1 MEDTK
6 RLADAEAR
14 DRAALF
20 GKFRNLESDLE
31 RLREKLEAE
40 NEAKADIQKQM
51 SRAIAEAQVRL
62 VLLNLGEGMILCI
75 EKLFVFHSLNFT
87 ALNISCIL
95 DLAFQVFFGS
105 ASSYRGLRKC

>member
-1 MEDTK
+1 MIKLMWNICINSKLEDTK

-14 DRAALF
+14 DRAILV

-51 SRAIAEAQVRL
+51 SRALAEAQVL
-62 VLLNLGEGMILCI
+62 QLEMFTLSILH
-75 EKLFVFHSLNFT
+75 F
-87 ALNISCIL
+87 IS
-95 DLAFQVFFGS
+95 
-105 ASSYRGLRKC
+105 

>member
-1 MEDTK
+1 M
-6 RLADAEAR
+6 ADAEAR

-51 SRAIAEAQVRL
+51 SRAIAEAQV
-62 VLLNLGEGMILCI
+62 
-75 EKLFVFHSLNFT
+75 K
-87 ALNISCIL
+87 
-95 DLAFQVFFGS
+95 
-105 ASSYRGLRKC
+105 YY

>member
-14 DRAALF
+14 DRAILV

-51 SRAIAEAQVRL
+51 SRALAEAQV
-62 VLLNLGEGMILCI
+62 
-75 EKLFVFHSLNFT
+75 S
-87 ALNISCIL
+87 
-95 DLAFQVFFGS
+95 
-105 ASSYRGLRKC
+105 